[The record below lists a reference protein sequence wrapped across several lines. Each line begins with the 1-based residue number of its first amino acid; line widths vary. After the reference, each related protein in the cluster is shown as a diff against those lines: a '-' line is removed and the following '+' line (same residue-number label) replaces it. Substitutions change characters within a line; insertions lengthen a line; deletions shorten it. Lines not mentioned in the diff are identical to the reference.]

1 AALPIDPR
9 ATTAPR
15 SRAAARCTSTASSS
29 CASATPSPAA
39 PPAPRAAPTYS
50 PEADMAEMDR
60 HTGDLIDDE
69 LAAIE
74 QSVTDI
80 LTTLVGTR
88 IERRDYG
95 SVLPLLIDQ
104 PLTEATL
111 LRVYSAAIIAI

>member
-1 AALPIDPR
+1 
-9 ATTAPR
+9 
-15 SRAAARCTSTASSS
+15 
-29 CASATPSPAA
+29 
-39 PPAPRAAPTYS
+39 
-50 PEADMAEMDR
+50 MAEMDR

-111 LRVYSAAIIAI
+111 LRVYSAAIIAIQQWEPRIRIEHIRRHADARQPGRARLAMRARTRAGNAALALATPLGSA